1 MERGD
6 FFTRGTLT
14 GRAGIKKPATRGAR
28 DGLSFVLADYLLGVF
43 PHSRQARIARP
54 RHSSRERVRRAL
66 ASAVVMMSVSDT
78 PSAIITATMS
88 SAVIRGDPRF

>member
-28 DGLSFVLADYLLGVF
+28 DGLSFVSGDYLLRVF
-43 PHSRQARIARP
+43 PHSRHAWIARL
-54 RHSSRERVRRAL
+54 RHSSRERVRRAFAIAL
-66 ASAVVMMSVSDT
+66 VMMSAMET

-88 SAVIRGDPRF
+88 SALTRALRS